1 MIARWSYQWIS
12 GLLGPIISWV
22 LALISSKAKE
32 RRNGILQAITEL
44 ERLPRPL
51 GKRIWIHCASW
62 GEFEMA
68 LPLVEAL
75 KKQEKSPQFVF
86 SFFSPSGY
94 NNAQLPDGTYKVY
107 LCDDQ
112 VRAVRRFQNAMK
124 ADLAVWVKYEFW
136 LNHLEEIHRRNTPL
150 WIWNASFRSEQF
162 LFKPWAK
169 SWLHAVSRST
179 AISVQYE
186 EQAKLIRPF
195 NPTVFVLG
203 DARAYQTRERLK
215 EVQLDPHLLA
225 WAQSR
230 PCMVIGSSWP
240 AEEQWIRQ
248 FWAEFPELSQQWN
261 WIIVPHEIS
270 RQPSFSC
277 PFLSQGIPAS
287 DENKLWVDQTGQL
300 RGLYTVA
307 KMAIV
312 GGGYGSGLHNVY
324 EPLAA
329 GAPVM
334 CGPETDKFPE
344 AALFE
349 KQGFLLRVDARQGC
363 VALCEW
369 MAKPEELT
377 QKGQQA
383 KAHIHE
389 KAQSYSEE
397 LARFLASN

>member
-1 MIARWSYQWIS
+1 MIVRWSYRLIS
-12 GLLGPIISWV
+12 GLLGPILSWV
-22 LALISSKAKE
+22 LALISSKAHE
-32 RRNGILQAITEL
+32 RSKGVRQAITEL
-44 ERLPRPL
+44 DRLPQPL

-75 KKQEKSPQFVF
+75 KKREKSPQFVF

-150 WIWNASFRSEQF
+150 WIWNASFRPQQF
-162 LFKPWAK
+162 LFKAWAK
-169 SWLHAVSRST
+169 AWLHAVSRST

-186 EQAKLIRPF
+186 EQAKLIRPY
-195 NPTVFVLG
+195 NPTVCVLG
-203 DARAYQTRERLK
+203 DARAYQTLERLK
-215 EVQLDPHLLA
+215 DVPIDPSLLD

-230 PCMVIGSSWP
+230 PCIVIGSSWP
-240 AEEQWIRQ
+240 SEEQWIQQ
-248 FWAEFPELSQQWN
+248 FWTAFPDLSNQWN
-261 WIIVPHEIS
+261 WIIVPHETS
-270 RQPSFSC
+270 RQPDFSC
-277 PFLSQGIPAS
+277 PFLSQGLPAS
-287 DENKLWVDQTGQL
+287 GENKLWVDQTGQL

-334 CGPETDKFPE
+334 CGPKTDKFPE

-349 KQGFLLRVDARQGC
+349 DQGILLRVDARQWC

-369 MAKPEELT
+369 TVQTEELNK
-377 QKGQQA
+377 KGEKA
-383 KAHIHE
+383 KAHIQE

-397 LARFLASN
+397 LARFLESN

>member
-1 MIARWSYQWIS
+1 MIARWSYRLIS
-12 GLLGPIISWV
+12 RLLGPILSWV
-22 LALISSKAKE
+22 LAMISPKGNE
-32 RRNGILQAITEL
+32 RSTGTQSAIPNL
-44 ERLPRPL
+44 LRLPKPV

-75 KKQEKSPQFVF
+75 KQKEKDPQFVF

-94 NNAQLPDGTYKVY
+94 KNAQLPSGAFKVY
-107 LCDDQ
+107 LSDDHPKE
-112 VRAVRRFQNAMK
+112 VRRFQDAMK

-136 LNHLEEIHRRNTPL
+136 LNHLEEIHRLGIPL
-150 WIWNASFRSEQF
+150 WIWNASFRPGQF

-169 SWLHAVSRST
+169 AWLNAVSQAQ

-186 EQAKLIRPF
+186 EQANLVRPY
-195 NPTVFVLG
+195 NPNVFVLG

-215 EVQLDPHLLA
+215 DVQLDPPLLA

-230 PCMVIGSSWP
+230 PCIVIGSSWP
-240 AEEQWIRQ
+240 TEEQWIQQ

-261 WIIVPHEIS
+261 WIIVPHETR
-270 RQPSFSC
+270 RQPAFSC
-277 PFLSQGIPAS
+277 PLLSQGLPATNQ
-287 DENKLWVDQTGQL
+287 NKLWVDQTGQL
-300 RGLYTVA
+300 RGLYTLA

-334 CGPETDKFPE
+334 CGPETEKFPE

-349 KQGFLLRVDARQGC
+349 ELGFLLRVDARQGC

-369 MAKPEELT
+369 MVQPEALL

-383 KAHIHE
+383 KTHIKE
-389 KAQSYSEE
+389 IAQSYSEE
-397 LARFLASN
+397 LARFLESN